1 MNNVLIKLLINYENK
16 NNRYCGFFYLT
27 LLYYCLVFIN
37 FKEFKMVTC
46 IRVCNIKSCVLTVVC
61 VSGYFG
67 QNCSIPCNVNCNVAS
82 NCNRFTGKCNGG
94 CKSGWTGDTCSLGK
108 PVEFCFADLLLSF
121 VCHLFYYSNAIE
133 Y

>member
-1 MNNVLIKLLINYENK
+1 MEKKIPKLW
-16 NNRYCGFFYLT
+16 FFLFNT
-27 LLYYCLVFIN
+27 AILLFIN

-67 QNCSIPCNVNCNVAS
+67 QNCSIPCNVNCNVTS